1 MKKTVLSILKC
12 LMYVVIMG
20 ICQAIWSGIISDNLL
35 STAISDATFIL
46 LTVLLIKIT
55 KQDVKD
61 RLKINKIEIKTIG
74 KVILISLALNLIF
87 QSTQF
92 LFPETMRNELIA
104 EMESE
109 LYGVKSIIGF
119 ITVVII
125 APLTEEILFRGLI
138 LGELAKCFNIHIAIA
153 LQAVLFGVMHGN
165 IIWAVIAFLSAM
177 LYGYFIKKYKN
188 IFTSVAGHMSVN
200 LLSFILN

>member
-1 MKKTVLSILKC
+1 
-12 LMYVVIMG
+12 MYVVIMG

-74 KVILISLALNLIF
+74 KVILIALALNLIF

-92 LFPETMRNELIA
+92 LFPETMRNELIV
-104 EMESE
+104 ETESE

-165 IIWAVIAFLSAM
+165 VIWAVIAFLSAM

-200 LLSFILN
+200 LLSFILT

>member
-1 MKKTVLSILKC
+1 
-12 LMYVVIMG
+12 MYVVIMG
-20 ICQAIWSGIISDNLL
+20 ICQAIWSSIIPDNLL

>member
-1 MKKTVLSILKC
+1 
-12 LMYVVIMG
+12 MYVVIMG

-177 LYGYFIKKYKN
+177 LYGYFIKKCKN